1 MASVPVV
8 SLLVS
13 AWSDRSW
20 GIELWSCIG
29 LPMGFGLLSTVG
41 LSIGWDL
48 EGLLESGLARVLGI
62 DLVLVS

>member
-1 MASVPVV
+1 VASVPVV

-29 LPMGFGLLSTVG
+29 LPMGFGLSSTVG
-41 LSIGWDL
+41 VPKGWDL
-48 EGLLESGLARVLGI
+48 EGLSEKGLARVLGI